1 MRKRTGTVCIVLGVI
16 CVAAAVGL
24 YLYNAMED
32 RQAGKVTEELLPEVQ
47 SAMEQRV
54 PDEPETVLIDGREY
68 IGYLSIPALN
78 LELPVQ
84 GEWSYP
90 NLKISPC
97 RYTGSPADG
106 DLVIAAHNY
115 KKHFGQISTLQPGTA
130 VEFTNAAGR
139 VFRYTVDRVETLEA
153 TALEEMTAGDWDLT
167 LFTCTY
173 GGQSRVT
180 VRCSAAEE
188 TAPSSTTT

>member
-115 KKHFGQISTLQPGTA
+115 KKHFGQISTLPPGAA

-188 TAPSSTTT
+188 TDTSSTTT